1 MRVQFLLIIYI
12 FCSGCQYGLIPCP
25 NYDKPSYKKVN
36 FRATK
41 NHSNKTDNSVKE
53 KQYHNYYVF
62 LELKKKHT
70 KKIVSVEE
78 WDCPRPGTQKI
89 SKNTKRK
96 STENKIKLDTKRNK
110 KLFQSDSTSS
120 IFTGKY

>member
-1 MRVQFLLIIYI
+1 MRVLFLLLIYV

-25 NYDKPSYKKVN
+25 DYNKPNYKKVN
-36 FRATK
+36 FRVIK
-41 NHSNKTDNSVKE
+41 NRTYKTDNSVKE

-62 LELKKKHT
+62 LELEKKRT
-70 KKIVSVEE
+70 KKIISVEE

-89 SKNTKRK
+89 SKSIKRK
-96 STENKIKLDTKRNK
+96 LMENKIKVDTKRNK